1 MAKTSSCRYADRLKH
16 NYYSSEEQFGST
28 RIGLITQPP
37 PWFSR
42 PRPRPEW
49 LKIWLIIRMDFV
61 FCILDWFCGLNW
73 NLFQIERKWWSF
85 RIFNHTI
92 FKFKTEKNKWVV
104 RSWRVHVE
112 VALLMCDQMYCTS
125 PRQKRCTSS
134 IQLVGTCSSGLII

>member
-16 NYYSSEEQFGST
+16 NYYSSEEPFGST

-42 PRPRPEW
+42 PHPRPEW

-61 FCILDWFCGLNW
+61 FCILDWFCGLKW

-85 RIFNHTI
+85 RIFNHTN
-92 FKFKTEKNKWVV
+92 FKFKTEKTNEWYTAGACVWKLP
-104 RSWRVHVE
+104 SWCVIK
-112 VALLMCDQMYCTS
+112 YTS
-125 PRQKRCTSS
+125 PCQKRRTSS
-134 IQLVGTCSSGLII
+134 IHLVGTCSSGLII